1 MDNNQKKPHQS
12 SLFSRL
18 VMVTGIGLFSGATIS
33 PAIAMVDRAI
43 IENISGKNS
52 QWRSLGNSCKELA
65 ANPFRFLR
73 TKKEIHWV
81 YFVYGNTYTAA
92 NVTDTLC
99 RQY

>member
-1 MDNNQKKPHQS
+1 MSGQTNQPKYKN
-12 SLFSRL
+12 SLFTRL
-18 VMVTGIGLFSGATIS
+18 CMSTGIGLFSGATIS

-52 QWRSLGNSCKELA
+52 QWKSLGNSVSELA

-92 NVTDTLC
+92 NVTETMCL
-99 RQY
+99 